1 MSNHKSTESAIKNLE
16 IQVGQLAKQL
26 IENSFGNFG
35 ANTEKNPKEECQVV
49 ITRSQKKMLVGKE
62 SKNSEGELE
71 EEEKQE
77 EEGKKMREKEISE
90 KEEVEDEEKNE
101 KKETE
106 GVERKE
112 IGERWTKSELT
123 R

>member
-1 MSNHKSTESAIKNLE
+1 MKIPLGSR
-16 IQVGQLAKQL
+16 
-26 IENSFGNFG
+26 
-35 ANTEKNPKEECQVV
+35 
-49 ITRSQKKMLVGKE
+49 ITVPLHTTGS
-62 SKNSEGELE
+62 
-71 EEEKQE
+71 E